1 MTDAASLPPKVA
13 NYFNSQPNATD
24 PFGGLTGANRDAYA
38 ALTGMLKNYGLE
50 TLAGT
55 VLGFLQQ
62 GYSQDTVS
70 VLLANTDAYKTR
82 FAGNEAR
89 RQKGLPALSP
99 AEYLSVEQSY
109 RQVMSQAGLPVGY
122 YDQPSDFQN
131 LIANDVSP
139 SEAQRRVTVAGDLL
153 NNIDPGVKAQWS
165 QWYTKGDIIA
175 YALDP
180 SRATAVLERQYRA
193 AEAGAFGSNQGLTLT
208 AGQAESVA
216 ATGASESDLRQGM
229 ATVSALASSGAK
241 LSGIYGGT
249 YTQQDALNETF
260 AADAV
265 ATEKRRKL
273 ASQER
278 ATFGGNS
285 GVTDKSLSRQVS
297 GQR

>member
-1 MTDAASLPPKVA
+1 MA
-13 NYFNSQPNATD
+13 NEVD

-50 TLAGT
+50 SLAST
-55 VLGFLQQ
+55 VLGFIQQ

-70 VLLANTDAYKTR
+70 VLLGNTDAYKTR
-82 FAGNEAR
+82 FAGNETR
-89 RQKGLPALSP
+89 RQKGLPVLTP
-99 AEYLSVEQSY
+99 AEYLSVESSY
-109 RQVMSQAGLPVGY
+109 RQVMSAAGLPPGY
-122 YDQPSDFQN
+122 YDQPGDFQN

-139 SEAQRRVTVAGDLL
+139 SEAQQRVTVAGDLL
-153 NNIDPGVKAQWS
+153 RNIDPGVKAQWN
-165 QWYTKGDIIA
+165 QWYTNGDIIA

-180 SRATAVLERQYRA
+180 TRATAMLERQYRS
-193 AEAGAFGSNQGLTLT
+193 AEAGAFGTNNGLTLT
-208 AGQAESVA
+208 AGQAEGVA
-216 ATGASESDLRQGM
+216 ATGASESALRQGM
-229 ATVSALASSGAK
+229 AAASALSTSGAK
-241 LSGIYGGT
+241 LSAIYGGT

-260 AADAV
+260 AADAG

-278 ATFGGNS
+278 ATFGGGS